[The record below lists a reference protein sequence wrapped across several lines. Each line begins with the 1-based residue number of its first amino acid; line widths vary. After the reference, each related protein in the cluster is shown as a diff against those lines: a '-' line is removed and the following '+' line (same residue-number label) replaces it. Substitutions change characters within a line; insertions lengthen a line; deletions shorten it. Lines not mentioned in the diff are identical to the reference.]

1 MGGRNGG
8 EMEKTSL
15 EMESNGRK
23 SRSVKT
29 SRKDSGET
37 TKARGKSKKN
47 AAPKK
52 QGKAEKKAT
61 KKIEKKKRKGAKKAL
76 RHAVQREVKEKCGK
90 IAESL
95 VNQTGLGDVRS
106 AAMVMDL
113 MEKKKKKDGDGEAEP
128 DGPSLAEQLA
138 GPSWDELQEAKR
150 IVSERDAKTEA
161 A

>member
-8 EMEKTSL
+8 EMEKTSR
-15 EMESNGRK
+15 EIKAKGAK
-23 SRSVKT
+23 SRAAKT
-29 SRKDSGET
+29 PRKNSGGNA
-37 TKARGKSKKN
+37 KARGKSQKKP
-47 AAPKK
+47 AAKK
-52 QGKAEKKAT
+52 PGKAANKAT
-61 KKIEKKKRKGAKKAL
+61 KKIEKKKRKGARKAL

-90 IAESL
+90 FAQTL
-95 VNQTGLGDVRS
+95 VTKAQDGDMRS

-138 GPSWDELQEAKR
+138 GPSWDELQEARR
-150 IVSERDAKTEA
+150 IVSESGAKTEA

>member
-15 EMESNGRK
+15 EMEPKGKK
-23 SRSVKT
+23 SRAAKT
-29 SRKDSGET
+29 PRKDSGET
-37 TKARGKSKKN
+37 TKARGKSKTN

-52 QGKAEKKAT
+52 PGKAERKAT
-61 KKIEKKKRKGAKKAL
+61 KKNNKKKRKGAKKAL
-76 RHAVQREVKEKCGK
+76 RHAVLREVKEKCGK
-90 IAESL
+90 IAERL
-95 VNQTGLGDVRS
+95 VNQTQDGNMHS
-106 AAMVMDL
+106 ADMVMTL
-113 MEKKKKKDGDGEAEP
+113 MEKRKKNDGEGDAQS

-150 IVSERDAKTEA
+150 IVSEKEAKKEA

>member
-15 EMESNGRK
+15 VRESKG
-23 SRSVKT
+23 KT
-29 SRKDSGET
+29 SRAAKTAQKDSGET
-37 TKARGKSKKN
+37 TKARGKSKEN
-47 AAPKK
+47 AALRKP
-52 QGKAEKKAT
+52 GKAERKAT
-61 KKIEKKKRKGAKKAL
+61 KKNERKKRKGAKKAL
-76 RHAVQREVKEKCGK
+76 RHAVQREVKEKCGE
-90 IAESL
+90 IAERL
-95 VNQTGLGDVRS
+95 VNRTQDGDMRS

-113 MEKKKKKDGDGEAEP
+113 MEKKKKKDGEGEAEP

-150 IVSERDAKTEA
+150 IVSESEVKKEA